1 MIKKLIANNKKAE
14 FNYFLQNKIEVGVVL
29 TGSEIKALRLG
40 KANIEDAYAAEHKNE
55 MFLYNCHISRY
66 DNASY
71 QNHAP
76 TRVRKLLL
84 HKLEIKKFIGK
95 IKQKGYTI
103 IPISLYFNDKNMVK
117 LEIALGIGKK
127 LFDKRET
134 IKQRDWDRDQ
144 KTILKYKNK

>member
-1 MIKKLIANNKKAE
+1 MVRKLIANNKKAQ
-14 FNYFLQNKIEVGVVL
+14 FNYFLQDKIEVGIVL

-40 KANIEDAYAAEHKNE
+40 KANIEDAYAAEDKNE

-71 QNHAP
+71 QNHTP

-84 HKLEIKKFIGK
+84 HRQEIKKFIGK

-103 IPISLYFNDKNMVK
+103 IPTSLYFNEKNMVK

-127 LFDKRET
+127 LFDKRQV
-134 IKQRDWDRDQ
+134 IKQRDWNRDQ
-144 KTILKYKNK
+144 RAILKYNNK